1 MHPILF
7 EIPTPWGPLPIYS
20 YGVMLGTSMILGWS
34 IVMFFGK
41 RERYFADEKK
51 NDDFLANAFIVCA
64 LSAILGARILYMIT
78 NPNEFPTP
86 ADWFALRRGGLVA
99 YGGFLGGFIA
109 AIVYV
114 RQMHGVGLLRFSDG
128 AAPALALGLGLTRIG
143 CYLYGCDFGARL
155 PDDAPGWLVSAGT
168 FPHWGDDTGSPAWS
182 HHVQEYDLA
191 FDADHA
197 YPVHPT
203 QLYESSIGILL
214 FALCMFVWSRRQFHG
229 QVLLTLTM
237 AYGVWR
243 FLIEYVRDDP
253 ERGAAFGFSTSQ
265 WISLALIPLAGFSY
279 FAELQRWKQKPYKVV
294 KLFDPAPSPQLAT
307 AGGPAVDAE
316 DDEDA
321 KGSEEPAKS
330 SEDADEASET
340 PAKASDEAVKTSGKK
355 GGKKKK

>member
-41 RERYFADEKK
+41 RERYFVDEKK

-64 LSAILGARILYMIT
+64 LSAIVGSRILYMIT
-78 NPNEFPTP
+78 NPDEFATP

-99 YGGFLGGFIA
+99 YGGFLGGFFA

-114 RQMHGVGLLRFSDG
+114 RQMNGVGLLRFADG

-143 CYLYGCDFGARL
+143 CYLYGCDFGGRL
-155 PDDAPGWLVSAGT
+155 SDDAPGWLRSLGT
-168 FPHWGDDTGSPAWS
+168 FPHWHDDAGSPAWS
-182 HHVQEYDLA
+182 WHVQEYDLEFGA
-191 FDADHA
+191 EHS

-203 QLYESSIGILL
+203 QLYESTIGILL

-237 AYGVWR
+237 AYGLWR
-243 FLIEYVRDDP
+243 FGIEYVRDDP

-265 WISLALIPLAGFSY
+265 WISLALIPLAGFAY
-279 FAELQRWKQKPYKVV
+279 FQERERWKRKPYKVV
-294 KLFDPAPSPQLAT
+294 RLFDPVPAAQLAA
-307 AGGPAVDAE
+307 AGGPAVSS
-316 DDEDA
+316 DDDVA
-321 KGSEEPAKS
+321 EPAPEK
-330 SEDADEASET
+330 ADEADAAEKAENAENAEKADAPPSTKSE
-340 PAKASDEAVKTSGKK
+340 
-355 GGKKKK
+355 KKKKK